1 MTTATEPLPA
11 AITEP
16 IPWPL
21 YRMTVEKYEAMVNS
35 GVFDKYDRFHLIDG
49 YLVEKM
55 TKNPPHVVACDLTRA
70 AVDKL
75 LPAGWIIRI
84 GDPVRIPDY
93 NEPEP
98 DIAVVRGTI
107 RDYSKRHPGPSDVA
121 MLVEVA
127 DSSVPKDS
135 RLVTVYG
142 AAGIPVYWIVNLVK
156 RQVEVHVGPTADG
169 YKDCLIY
176 RPGDNVI
183 VVIDGKDVGTIAID
197 DLLP

>member
-1 MTTATEPLPA
+1 MTTATEPLAA

-35 GVFDKYDRFHLIDG
+35 GVFDKYDRFHLIEG
-49 YLVEKM
+49 YLVARM
-55 TKNPPHVVACDLTRA
+55 TQGDPHSTADDLTRLQLE
-70 AVDKL
+70 AV
-75 LPAGWIIRI
+75 LPPGWFVRSNK
-84 GDPVRIPDY
+84 PVRIPPRSM
-93 NEPEP
+93 PEP
-98 DIAVVRGTI
+98 DQAVVRGTI
-107 RDYSKRHPGPSDVA
+107 RDYSKRSPGPADVA
-121 MLVEVA
+121 LIVEVS

-135 RLVTVYG
+135 RMAGVYG

-156 RQVEVHVGPTADG
+156 RQVEVYVGPTADG

-183 VVIDGKDVGTIAID
+183 VVIDGKDVGMIAVD